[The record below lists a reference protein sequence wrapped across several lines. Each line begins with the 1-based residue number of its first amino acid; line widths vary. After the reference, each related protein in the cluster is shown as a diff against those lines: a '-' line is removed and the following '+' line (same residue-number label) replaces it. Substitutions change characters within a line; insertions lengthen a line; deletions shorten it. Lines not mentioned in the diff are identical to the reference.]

1 MPLIA
6 GEPSTERVPLEFVYG
21 RISSN
26 DVLASANIPP
36 MASSHMDGFAVRYS
50 DIEGETGR
58 NGRAKFVLDGEIRLG
73 VRPPRRLGDRR
84 AVRVSTGSLLPA
96 GADTVVPLEMA
107 TVESESITITAP
119 VQQGQF
125 VFGAGEDVK
134 KGGVMIPRGRP
145 IRTQDIGLA
154 VALGIERLAVFRKPR
169 LAILATGSEL
179 TDAAKSTDGKV
190 RNSHVPIFA
199 RLAEL
204 CGCSV
209 LNLGIAPDAPREI
222 LAKVQRGLKEADL
235 VLTTGGTS
243 IGKLDLA
250 GDVVGSL
257 KPDVMFHGIRMD
269 RGRVAGV
276 AVVRSKPILMMP
288 GPIQGAMNVFVLFAL
303 PVIRKLSGS
312 SASELVVQAR
322 LTGNWEARRRFPNF
336 TKVLYTKL
344 TLSRAGLLAEPL
356 MAETESMTILT
367 KSDAFV
373 IVPEEKTRMA
383 AGEIVEAL
391 LLPGYSFS

>member
-1 MPLIA
+1 
-6 GEPSTERVPLEFVYG
+6 
-21 RISSN
+21 
-26 DVLASANIPP
+26 
-36 MASSHMDGFAVRYS
+36 MDGFAFRY
-50 DIEGETGR
+50 DDLEGETRR
-58 NGRAKFVLDGEIRLG
+58 NGGTGLAIDGEIRLG
-73 VRPPRRLGDRR
+73 VRSTRRLRRHR

-107 TVESESITITAP
+107 TVDGQSITITAP
-119 VQQGQF
+119 LSQGQF

-134 KGGVMIPRGRP
+134 KGEVVIPCGRP
-145 IRTQDIGLA
+145 IRTQDIGLL
-154 VALGIERLAVFRKPR
+154 VSLGIKAVAVFRKPR
-169 LAILATGSEL
+169 VAILATGSEL
-179 TDAAKSTDGKV
+179 TDAVKPTKGKV

-199 RLAEL
+199 RLAEQ

-209 LNLGIAPDAPREI
+209 LNLGIAPDLPSEI
-222 LAKVQRGLKEADL
+222 LAKVQRGLKEADV

-250 GDVVGSL
+250 GDVIGSL

-303 PVIRKLSGS
+303 PIIRKLSGS

-322 LTGNWEARRRFPNF
+322 LAGNWEARKRFPNF
-336 TKVLYTKL
+336 TKVLYARL
-344 TLSRAGLLAEPL
+344 THSRAGLLAEPL
-356 MAETESMTILT
+356 LAETESMTILT

-383 AGEIVEAL
+383 AGETVEAL
-391 LLPGYSFS
+391 LLPGFSFS